1 MEEKKTWEEA
11 LEHCREHHTEL
22 TSLVS
27 ETEVLLAQSKIQK
40 AKTTDRVWI
49 GLTYLGNRW
58 LWVNGDP
65 LEYEAWTQG
74 GDQNMCPRWSHSCG
88 ALTKE
93 GLWEYHYCQE
103 KLNFICY

>member
-1 MEEKKTWEEA
+1 MKEKKTWEDA
-11 LEHCREHHTEL
+11 LEHCREHHTDL

-27 ETEVLLAQSKIQK
+27 ETEVLLAQREIQE
-40 AKTTDRVWI
+40 TQITDRVWI
-49 GLTYLGNRW
+49 GLSYLGNRW
-58 LWVNGDP
+58 LWVNHDP

-74 GDQNMCPRWSHSCG
+74 GDQHMCPRWSHSCG

-93 GLWEYHYCQE
+93 GLWENHYCQE